1 MCARSILI
9 SNEAYSRLASLKRLN
24 ESFTDVINRLVG
36 KRSLLEL
43 AGILTGREAEELRRS
58 VGEVRAPNRK

>member
-1 MCARSILI
+1 LI